1 MLSKETYFNNKQSFK
16 KQLQDMIDDFILE
29 NKVVSVGDRVN
40 SDEMEFEIVK
50 INFKMTATGS
60 ASPYLPML
68 DYLGKPVNKKD
79 KVIRRRIP
87 VLMWHFSL
95 PNGDEY
101 RREHVC
107 YEGNKAGY
115 YMRR

>member
-40 SDEMEFEIVK
+40 RDGMEFEIVK
-50 INFKMTATGS
+50 INFKMTARGS
-60 ASPYLPML
+60 ATPYSPMV
-68 DYLGKPVNKKD
+68 DYLGKPVNKKG
-79 KVIRRRIP
+79 KVMRNRMP
-87 VLMWHFSL
+87 VLLWHFSL

-101 RREHVC
+101 IREHVI
-107 YEGNKAGY
+107 
-115 YMRR
+115 MRDIKRVIT